1 MAVVA
6 LQTRLHQITMAKGK
20 AATGA
25 KKGGS
30 AGRKGGSAARK
41 GGSAARKV
49 EAPREEEVQSP
60 GEEEFDTPQEEVEQE
75 GAEGAEEV
83 EQGASG
89 SATQPKKSK
98 AANLTKVGLTL
109 NKVTIF
115 FCRRRT
121 LASCSTATRCGAGW
135 WPAGSAGGSS
145 RRPPSTWL
153 LCWSTSPRR
162 SALDQD

>member
-1 MAVVA
+1 
-6 LQTRLHQITMAKGK
+6 MAKGK
-20 AATGA
+20 VATGA

-30 AGRKGGSAARK
+30 AGRKGGSAERK

-49 EAPREEEVQSP
+49 EAPREEVQSP
-60 GEEEFDTPQEEVEQE
+60 GEEEFDTPPEEVEQE

-83 EQGASG
+83 EQEEQGEQEASG

-98 AANLTKVGLTL
+98 AANLTKVGLAL

-121 LASCSTATRCGAGW
+121 LASSSTATRCGAGC
-135 WPAGSAGGSS
+135 WPAGWAGGSS
-145 RRPPSTWL
+145 RRPPSTWP

>member
-1 MAVVA
+1 MKSVFMAVVA
-6 LQTRLHQITMAKGK
+6 LQTRLHQITMARGK
-20 AATGA
+20 SATGA
-25 KKGGS
+25 KKGSS
-30 AGRKGGSAARK
+30 AGG
-41 GGSAARKV
+41 KV

-83 EQGASG
+83 EQGEQGASG

-98 AANLTKVGLTL
+98 AANLTKVGLAL

-145 RRPPSTWL
+145 RRPPSTWP

-162 SALDQD
+162 SVLDQD

>member
-1 MAVVA
+1 MKSVFMAVVA
-6 LQTRLHQITMAKGK
+6 LQTRLHQITMARGK
-20 AATGA
+20 SATGA
-25 KKGGS
+25 KKGSS
-30 AGRKGGSAARK
+30 AGG
-41 GGSAARKV
+41 KV

-75 GAEGAEEV
+75 VEQG

-98 AANLTKVGLTL
+98 AANLTKVGFAL
-109 NKVTIF
+109 NKGYIF

-121 LASCSTATRCGAGW
+121 LASSSTATRCGAGC

-145 RRPPSTWL
+145 RRPPSTWPQ
-153 LCWSTSPRR
+153 CWSTSPRR
-162 SALDQD
+162 SALD